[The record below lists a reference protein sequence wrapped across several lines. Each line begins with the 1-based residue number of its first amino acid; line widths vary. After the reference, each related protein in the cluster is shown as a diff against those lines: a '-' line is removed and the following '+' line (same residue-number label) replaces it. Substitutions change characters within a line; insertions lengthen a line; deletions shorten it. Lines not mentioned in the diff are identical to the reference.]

1 MVLSPS
7 VFPLKNQWYFD
18 LMQWGDTQSS
28 TDIDLCPVTSISIPL
43 FMVEVPYLCINF
55 AVTAK
60 FLTSSTL
67 AFGVESFLWWEGR
80 GPAVSIY
87 PHHASGTPQH
97 DSKKKKN
104 AFRYFQMSIRRQNCL
119 LFIIMELKESFYK
132 KENSGLFQNRIYL
145 LWRSTCFLIPVL
157 TW

>member
-97 DSKKKKN
+97 DSKKKKKMPSDIS
-104 AFRYFQMSIRRQNCL
+104 RCQSEGKIV
-119 LFIIMELKESFYK
+119 S
-132 KENSGLFQNRIYL
+132 YL
-145 LWRSTCFLIPVL
+145 
-157 TW
+157 